1 MSFFWHKNSVQELS
15 LILVSDFADLRDL
28 RADEGDESD
37 VNTFEDDLI
46 LELGTHS
53 DGAAWEH
60 VDLLD
65 LFSS

>member
-1 MSFFWHKNSVQELS
+1 MSFFWHKNTIQELS

-28 RADEGDESD
+28 GADEGDESD
-37 VNTFEDDLI
+37 INSFEDDLI
-46 LELGTHS
+46 LELWAHS
-53 DGAAWEH
+53 DCAAWEH